1 MISQRGATKEPVT
14 IAQVYDRLRSLAHGY
29 LAMESAGHT
38 LQATALV
45 HEAIVRLDDGGDPTA
60 PSAETLVA
68 KTALSMRRVLVDHA
82 RKKRALKRSS
92 GGKRTPLDE
101 SLLSYECRA
110 TDILALHEALERL
123 ESIDPQAARIVDLRF
138 FGMLTREEAADAL
151 NVSRATA
158 DRLWRFARLWLYSEL
173 HVEAAHAAR

>member
-1 MISQRGATKEPVT
+1 MISQSRANKEPAT
-14 IAQVYDRLRSLAHGY
+14 IAQVYDRLRSLARGY

-45 HEAIVRLDDGGDPTA
+45 HAAIVRLGDGSDSTA
-60 PSAETLVA
+60 PSTETLVA

-82 RKKRALKRSS
+82 RRKHALKRS
-92 GGKRTPLDE
+92 GGGTRRPLDE

-123 ESIDPQAARIVDLRF
+123 EAIDAQAARIVDLRF

-151 NVSRATA
+151 GVSRVTA

-173 HVEAAHAAR
+173 HAEAAHAAR